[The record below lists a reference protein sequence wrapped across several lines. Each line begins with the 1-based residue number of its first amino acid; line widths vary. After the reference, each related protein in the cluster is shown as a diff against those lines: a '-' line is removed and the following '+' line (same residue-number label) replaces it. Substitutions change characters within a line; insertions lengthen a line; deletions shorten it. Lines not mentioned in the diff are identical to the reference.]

1 MVNNNQNN
9 LQTKEL
15 SQINDDFFDDDNFKS
30 QIDSNFNKS
39 MGKIEFENNLND
51 KSDNIKK
58 VERI

>member
-1 MVNNNQNN
+1 MVNNNQKN

-39 MGKIEFENNLND
+39 MGKIEFENNLKQISTEGLD
-51 KSDNIKK
+51 ATGL
-58 VERI
+58 

>member
-15 SQINDDFFDDDNFKS
+15 SQINDDFFDDDNLKS